1 MSKYVALTKKQKEL
15 AISQLTRVERA
26 VLDRKASHTLLTNA
40 VSDLPD
46 YLDKDGA
53 LQKPNKEML
62 VRSFYKRIKDK
73 FGMSCEEIDLNENV
87 MMCNAVRALRE
98 DGEYIISQY
107 LKAWNGTQPQYDE
120 MKAKLRLLV
129 DSTKT
134 GFDYRM
140 NELEL

>member
-1 MSKYVALTKKQKEL
+1 MSKDISLTKKQKQL
-15 AISQLTRVERA
+15 VISELTRVERA
-26 VLDRKASHTLLTNA
+26 VLDRKASHTALTNA

-46 YLDKDGA
+46 YLDKGGA

-87 MMCNAVRALRE
+87 MMCNAVRTLRE

-107 LKAWNGTQPQYDE
+107 LKVWNGTQLQYDA
-120 MKAKLRLLV
+120 MKAKLRNLV

-134 GFDYRM
+134 GFDHRM
-140 NELEL
+140 KELEF